1 MLRANQA
8 VRLGLRAAS
17 RNPELSFGKALL
29 DALGSALSM
38 LPWLLAAVLV
48 AAVAWRLEPLLGVA
62 AAAVALAKMRWAV
75 LGGAL
80 AAAAICWT
88 LGMAFWSGALP
99 VLAADAELQRRPP
112 PGHFWPLAAR
122 GFPRV
127 AAAGALAYALLLVF
141 GLSLGVAA
149 LSGAVTILARPTPA
163 TFALLAL
170 TGCFGI
176 IGGILLEALAR
187 LMLVRAAAFGD
198 GPLAAF
204 AAVQLAF
211 LLLQLVVASAAGL
224 FTGIL
229 WAGLDP
235 ALLLLALPPRLAAGL
250 AFGAV
255 FAWLEVARQGAL
267 AALVADAEGLI
278 DLPPEPPPL
287 PPAPAVLR
295 RPEVVEALPV
305 IDALPAPPA
314 GAEKK

>member
-1 MLRANQA
+1 MTMNAQCGCASRTRRSISMPSIPGMFLSASTQAMPPCSSSLSASSALEAVRVRKPFSLSTREKSCSTIGSSSTTRTDEGMSAASAIHAPRRGNSSSLTVELYICDPQGTLRPPSGARCDGVDVPAMLRANQA

-62 AAAVALAKMRWAV
+62 VAAVALAKMRWAV

-176 IGGILLEALAR
+176 VGGILLEALAR
-187 LMLVRAAAFGD
+187 LMLVRAA
-198 GPLAAF
+198 
-204 AAVQLAF
+204 
-211 LLLQLVVASAAGL
+211 
-224 FTGIL
+224 
-229 WAGLDP
+229 
-235 ALLLLALPPRLAAGL
+235 
-250 AFGAV
+250 
-255 FAWLEVARQGAL
+255 
-267 AALVADAEGLI
+267 
-278 DLPPEPPPL
+278 
-287 PPAPAVLR
+287 
-295 RPEVVEALPV
+295 
-305 IDALPAPPA
+305 
-314 GAEKK
+314 